1 MQTVILNLPLGKLT
15 GSAVFWRSSSDCRS
29 PEHTFCLDMFS
40 ISSGQHTSPNWWN
53 LIGKKNVCTVI
64 RLYILVSCCHRYR
77 YLRRYWTDLYLY
89 MVFFSIVIPVHGTL
103 FTFDVAASL
112 IDRVDEM
119 APKQKY
125 LWTVVDRYGSD
136 AMISLLN
143 LVHSLSIYK
152 ENIYVLWINHN
163 KD

>member
-1 MQTVILNLPLGKLT
+1 MH
-15 GSAVFWRSSSDCRS
+15 SD
-29 PEHTFCLDMFS
+29 
-40 ISSGQHTSPNWWN
+40 
-53 LIGKKNVCTVI
+53 KVV
-64 RLYILVSCCHRYR
+64 YILLPSIPVSQ
-77 YLRRYWTDLYLY
+77 

-143 LVHSLSIYK
+143 LVHSLSI
-152 ENIYVLWINHN
+152 
-163 KD
+163 

>member
-1 MQTVILNLPLGKLT
+1 M
-15 GSAVFWRSSSDCRS
+15 VF
-29 PEHTFCLDMFS
+29 
-40 ISSGQHTSPNWWN
+40 
-53 LIGKKNVCTVI
+53 
-64 RLYILVSCCHRYR
+64 
-77 YLRRYWTDLYLY
+77 
-89 MVFFSIVIPVHGTL
+89 FFSIVIPVHGTL

-143 LVHSLSIYK
+143 LVHSLSI
-152 ENIYVLWINHN
+152 
-163 KD
+163 